1 MFANRLPTWIARRSV
16 GNGAVVRLGGAE
28 TLIDADVRPA
38 DQRCPFLARRPT
50 TEPGSAVAAVSMI
63 RVKTV
68 VLGPRPAE
76 LEELIRRRRKLG
88 VDTFD
93 EVWEGSYHLAPAA
106 HPAHGYIDNELAA
119 LLAPVARSVGL
130 VGTGPFNLGDPDD
143 YRVPDRGYHRGLP
156 TTTWVPT
163 AAVVVEVV
171 SPDDETYEKFGFYA
185 AHGVDELIVADPAG
199 RTVSCWARDGVSYRE
214 VAGSALLG
222 VTAQWLRD
230 SVVWP

>member
-1 MFANRLPTWIARRSV
+1 MS
-16 GNGAVVRLGGAE
+16 
-28 TLIDADVRPA
+28 
-38 DQRCPFLARRPT
+38 
-50 TEPGSAVAAVSMI
+50 

-76 LEELIRRRRKLG
+76 LDELIRRRRKLG

-93 EVWEGSYHLAPAA
+93 EVWEGSYHVAPAA

-130 VGTGPFNLGDPDD
+130 VGTGPFNLGDSDD

-156 TTTWVPT
+156 TATWVPT

-199 RTVSCWARDGVSYRE
+199 CTVSCWARDGLSYRE
-214 VAGSALLG
+214 VPGSALLG

-230 SVVWP
+230 SIVWP